1 MRIREFLSLSIF
13 FCVQERLFLKLQSA
27 VTSMEKAVGSGDAGR
42 IESERQVL
50 LVEARDVLSDW
61 LDSRLGTAVTD
72 NKIFSDLPRHWEQE
86 FHKVP
91 TFTYIFLKRIFLFGN
106 HTGCVH

>member
-1 MRIREFLSLSIF
+1 M
-13 FCVQERLFLKLQSA
+13 A
-27 VTSMEKAVGSGDAGR
+27 T
-42 IESERQVL
+42 QVL

-86 FHKVP
+86 FHKVSSFTLSP
-91 TFTYIFLKRIFLFGN
+91 LNGYVCSGVIPVAYIELSTGTFTP
-106 HTGCVH
+106 

>member
-1 MRIREFLSLSIF
+1 MG
-13 FCVQERLFLKLQSA
+13 
-27 VTSMEKAVGSGDAGR
+27 T
-42 IESERQVL
+42 QVL

-91 TFTYIFLKRIFLFGN
+91 EYFLSSENGFLFMSNVSVFRIRIRKDPKLGRIRN
-106 HTGCVH
+106 RNKRFGSGVESGSEINS

>member
-1 MRIREFLSLSIF
+1 MG
-13 FCVQERLFLKLQSA
+13 
-27 VTSMEKAVGSGDAGR
+27 T
-42 IESERQVL
+42 QVL

-91 TFTYIFLKRIFLFGN
+91 TFTYFIFLKRIHLS
-106 HTGCVH
+106 

>member
-1 MRIREFLSLSIF
+1 MNDEQLPA
-13 FCVQERLFLKLQSA
+13 VKTWVKL
-27 VTSMEKAVGSGDAGR
+27 
-42 IESERQVL
+42 IEIKLLICTMGTQVL

-86 FHKVP
+86 FHKVLK
-91 TFTYIFLKRIFLFGN
+91 YSLYSENGLIFMSYVQCFGSGSLRESKFWLN
-106 HTGCVH
+106 PEPK

>member
-1 MRIREFLSLSIF
+1 MCL
-13 FCVQERLFLKLQSA
+13 CVQERLFLKLQSA
-27 VTSMEKAVGSGDAGR
+27 VTSMESAVGSGDAGR

-91 TFTYIFLKRIFLFGN
+91 
-106 HTGCVH
+106 

>member
-1 MRIREFLSLSIF
+1 MG
-13 FCVQERLFLKLQSA
+13 
-27 VTSMEKAVGSGDAGR
+27 T
-42 IESERQVL
+42 QVL

-91 TFTYIFLKRIFLFGN
+91 KFTYFIFL
-106 HTGCVH
+106 